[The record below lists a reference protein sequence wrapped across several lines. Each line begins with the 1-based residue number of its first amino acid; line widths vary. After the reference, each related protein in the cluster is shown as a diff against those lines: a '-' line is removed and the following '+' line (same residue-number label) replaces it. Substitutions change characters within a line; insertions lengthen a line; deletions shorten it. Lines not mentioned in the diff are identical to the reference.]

1 MRNFILIIVFL
12 LSSKISSQN
21 KEGNIIITVDQNVHP
36 SLSNMYI
43 LKGEKKYYIS
53 YFPGKFV
60 IKEADYQDLLHKDN
74 SSSLKLVLSSSLQC
88 KDDLTSKMYEIE
100 DFKLSWLDQPYVIL
114 YIYNTDNKNYKNIY
128 NPLPGKSYTY
138 DYEYP
143 GGTMK
148 RVQKSF
154 TKEQKKCQRNE

>member
-1 MRNFILIIVFL
+1 MRNLILIVVFL
-12 LSSKISSQN
+12 LSSKISSQS
-21 KEGNIIITVDQNVHP
+21 KEGNIIITVDESVHP
-36 SLSNMYI
+36 SLSNIYI
-43 LKGEKKYYIS
+43 LKGDKKYYIS

-88 KDDLTSKMYEIE
+88 NDDLTSKMYEID

-114 YIYNTDNKNYKNIY
+114 YIYNTDNSKYKKIY
-128 NPLPGKSYTY
+128 NPLPGKDYTY

-148 RVQKSF
+148 RVQKSY
-154 TKEQKKCQRNE
+154 TKEQKRCQRNN

>member
-1 MRNFILIIVFL
+1 MRSLILTLVFF
-12 LSSKISSQN
+12 LSSKVLSQN
-21 KEGNIIITVDQNVHP
+21 KEGNIIITIDQNVHP
-36 SLSNMYI
+36 SISNMYI

-53 YFPGKFV
+53 YFPGKFS
-60 IKEADYQDLLHKDN
+60 IKESDYQELFNDN
-74 SSSLKLVLSSSLQC
+74 SVSLKLILSNSLQC
-88 KDDLTSKMYEIE
+88 KGESESRMYEIE
-100 DFKLSWLDQPYVIL
+100 EFKLSWLDQPYVIL
-114 YIYNTDNKNYKNIY
+114 YIYNTDNNKYKKVY

-154 TKEQKKCQRNE
+154 TKEQLKCQY

>member
-1 MRNFILIIVFL
+1 MRNFILIIIFL
-12 LSSKISSQN
+12 LSCKISSQN

-60 IKEADYQDLLHKDN
+60 IKEEDYKDLLHTDN
-74 SSSLKLVLSSSLQC
+74 SSSLKLVMNNNLQC
-88 KDDLTSKMYEIE
+88 KDNLTSKMYEIE

-114 YIYNTDNKNYKNIY
+114 YIYNTDNKDYKNIY

-148 RVQKSF
+148 RIQKIF
-154 TKEQKKCQRNE
+154 TKAQNKCQRNE

>member
-1 MRNFILIIVFL
+1 MRNLILILVFL
-12 LSSKISSQN
+12 LSSKISSQS

-43 LKGEKKYYIS
+43 LKEDQKYYVS

-60 IKEADYQDLLHKDN
+60 IKEADYQNLLHKDS
-74 SSSLKLVLSSSLQC
+74 SSSLKLVLSSNLQC
-88 KDDLTSKMYEIE
+88 KDDLTSKLYEIE

-114 YIYNTDNKNYKNIY
+114 YIYNTDNKSYKNIY
-128 NPLPGKSYTY
+128 NPLPGKTYTY

-154 TKEQKKCQRNE
+154 TKDQKKCQTNN